1 MCYRFLSPLKPK
13 STYGSEYH
21 PELNS
26 DRARLAPRTRLRNSS
41 RVRGSS
47 RITPSRRLV
56 VSVDPSMFTPRN
68 VMQLCSALDH
78 HAHALRLENVL
89 DGFGDL
95 GSEFLLDLQ
104 PTGEPVHH
112 PRQLGDT
119 HHLVRRQVAD
129 VRATDHRQH
138 VMLTKADH
146 ADVPQHH
153 KLVVTADF
161 HEGTL

>member
-1 MCYRFLSPLKPK
+1 MALSII
-13 STYGSEYH
+13 
-21 PELNS
+21 LNLILIV
-26 DRARLAPRTRLRNSS
+26 RAYAPRTRLRNSS

-56 VSVDPSMFTPRN
+56 VSVDPSVFTPRN
-68 VMQLCSALDH
+68 VMQLCSASITTPTPCGLRMSWMASAISAASFSWICRRRANPCTTRASLEIHH
-78 HAHALRLENVL
+78 HA
-89 DGFGDL
+89 
-95 GSEFLLDLQ
+95 
-104 PTGEPVHH
+104 P
-112 PRQLGDT
+112 
-119 HHLVRRQVAD
+119 RQVAD

-153 KLVVTADF
+153 QFVVTADF